1 MTNHFNE
8 ILPFHCMKVTLTIT
22 PIPVHSEK
30 LFFNRLSL
38 QPTMTPSLS
47 PVLPGFHLTQTV
59 LYNGNSKPNVDVL
72 LETISPPPPFS
83 LSFLGCPGWIL
94 TTRLRET
101 VGNWLADF
109 CVPYRINELCC
120 ILVLILDAEL
130 WHKHRFTM
138 DWREV
143 CHSVLVTRLV

>member
-1 MTNHFNE
+1 MWMS
-8 ILPFHCMKVTLTIT
+8 CWK
-22 PIPVHSEK
+22 
-30 LFFNRLSL
+30 
-38 QPTMTPSLS
+38 QS
-47 PVLPGFHLTQTV
+47 PL
-59 LYNGNSKPNVDVL
+59 
-72 LETISPPPPFS
+72 PPFS

-101 VGNWLADF
+101 VGNWLVDF

>member
-1 MTNHFNE
+1 MKETLTMTNHFNE

-72 LETISPPPPFS
+72 LETISSPPLFPL
-83 LSFLGCPGWIL
+83 LSRMPGVDL
-94 TTRLRET
+94 DDQTEGNSGQL
-101 VGNWLADF
+101 VG
-109 CVPYRINELCC
+109 
-120 ILVLILDAEL
+120 
-130 WHKHRFTM
+130 
-138 DWREV
+138 
-143 CHSVLVTRLV
+143 